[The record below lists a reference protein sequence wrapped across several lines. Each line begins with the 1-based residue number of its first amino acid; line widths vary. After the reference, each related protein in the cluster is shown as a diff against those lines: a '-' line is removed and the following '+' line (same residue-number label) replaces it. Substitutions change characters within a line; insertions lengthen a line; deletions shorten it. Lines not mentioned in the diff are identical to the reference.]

1 MMHFMFILRS
11 RPYCHLLLCPGSPC
25 DARRIVDT
33 PAPISAP
40 VAPPQETDD
49 TSTEGNETAVVE
61 DQDSS
66 IEGNET
72 TTIDEDTASVGNNT
86 DVNVTTVTE
95 GESDNGLSGNSN
107 FCGATITD
115 AMANCTRELHC
126 PVSPY
131 VFSYIAE
138 NVASQFRTS
147 LV

>member
-1 MMHFMFILRS
+1 
-11 RPYCHLLLCPGSPC
+11 LLLCPGSPC